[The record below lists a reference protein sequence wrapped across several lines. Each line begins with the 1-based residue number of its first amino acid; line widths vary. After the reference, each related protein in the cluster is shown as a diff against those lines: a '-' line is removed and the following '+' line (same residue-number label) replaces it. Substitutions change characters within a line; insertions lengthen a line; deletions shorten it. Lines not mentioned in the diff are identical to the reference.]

1 MELRAGET
9 RWSLHYDS
17 ICSLLRLCKP
27 TYLAL
32 KDIAN
37 TKGQGTKALVRE
49 KVAGGVALIRCT
61 GCTIFTGFLCSQLNT
76 ITAFFKKKMKNRN
89 RNIIMTQWK
98 QNFINDKM

>member
-76 ITAFFKKKMKNRN
+76 ITAFKKNE
-89 RNIIMTQWK
+89 K
-98 QNFINDKM
+98 QKQKHNNDPVEAKFHQ